1 MIQQC
6 NHIHLQKNLFE
17 DIIFPN
23 KRKINSQRRKPFQE
37 NYVLSAKYR
46 IYLKVFLKDMY
57 SLIYAIANIMFFIML
72 NSVQFNSIS
81 HVWLFAT
88 PQIASCQASLSI
100 TNSQNLLKL
109 MSMVLVMWSNH
120 FILCH
125 PLFHLPSIFPCIRVF
140 SNESVLCIRWPKYWS
155 FSFNIS
161 PSNEYS
167 GLISFR
173 MDWLDL
179 PAVQRTLKSLVQH
192 YSSRASSLGTQIS
205 L

>member
-81 HVWLFAT
+81 HV
-88 PQIASCQASLSI
+88 
-100 TNSQNLLKL
+100 
-109 MSMVLVMWSNH
+109 
-120 FILCH
+120 
-125 PLFHLPSIFPCIRVF
+125 
-140 SNESVLCIRWPKYWS
+140 
-155 FSFNIS
+155 
-161 PSNEYS
+161 
-167 GLISFR
+167 
-173 MDWLDL
+173 
-179 PAVQRTLKSLVQH
+179 
-192 YSSRASSLGTQIS
+192 
-205 L
+205 